1 MKTFLSN
8 KVLITGAF
16 LICIMVLSV
25 SIVLDMKQPVPGRN
39 RTVLVDIHRGERFFE
54 IVDTLQSEGVIRNKA
69 SFYLLALFKG
79 AAHHIKAG
87 EYEFP
92 PNISPSAILDKLVKG
107 DIKRYRVT
115 IPEDLTVQEIAD
127 RLDQFGLIDRKYFIT
142 LSKDAEFLSS
152 LGIEADTIEGYLYPE
167 TYFLDRS
174 MGTREIMIRMV
185 AEFWKHITP
194 AMKNRAQT
202 LGFTLHEW
210 ITLASIIG
218 KETGYGEEKDLVS
231 AVFHNR
237 LKKGMKLQSDP
248 TAVYALDDF
257 DGPIKRR
264 HLEMASSHNTYR
276 ITGLPPSPIA
286 NPGLDSLQAA
296 LYPATVNYLY
306 FVSRNNGTH
315 FFSTN
320 YISHQQA
327 VKKYQVNEKKE

>member
-1 MKTFLSN
+1 MKTFFTK
-8 KVLITGAF
+8 KVLITGA
-16 LICIMVLSV
+16 
-25 SIVLDMKQPVPGRN
+25 IVLFIIALSLSFILDIRQPVPERN
-39 RTVLVDIHRGERFFE
+39 STVLVDIHRGDRFLE
-54 IVDTLQSEGVIRNKA
+54 IVDTLERKGVIRNKVY
-69 SFYLLALFKG
+69 FYLLAMFRG

-92 PNISPSAILDKLVKG
+92 PEIPPYAILEKLIKG

-127 RLDQFGLIDRKYFIT
+127 RLEQFGLIDRKYFIA
-142 LSKDAEFLSS
+142 LSEDREFLLS
-152 LGIEADTIEGYLYPE
+152 LGIEGDTIEGYLYPE
-167 TYFLDRS
+167 TYFFDRS
-174 MGTREIMIRMV
+174 MGAREIMIRMV

-194 AMKNRAQT
+194 AMKNRAHT
-202 LGFTLHEW
+202 LGFTLQEW

-248 TAVYALDDF
+248 TAVYNIKDF
-257 DGPIKRR
+257 NGPIKRR
-264 HLEMASSHNTYR
+264 HLDMASSHNTYR
-276 ITGLPPSPIA
+276 INGLPPSPIA

-320 YISHQQA
+320 YISHHQA
-327 VKKYQVNEKKE
+327 VKKYQVNGKKE